1 MTSVTQRQ
9 RIYAGIII
17 PGKGDPI
24 YNGVVI
30 VNNGVI
36 DYVGTVSEHMKE
48 FANSEHKFV
57 DFRVPILMPGLWD
70 CHTHFLG
77 QTAQVMKQYKQFMD
91 CVTVE
96 PLHLAV
102 GRSVKLAR
110 DAINCGYTSVR
121 EVGGFGVYVKR
132 LIDEGVIQGPHIYAA
147 GKALSITG
155 GHGDSHNFPLGFV
168 CCPHDGSSGK
178 WSHIVDGADQCLFG
192 VRNNIRNGA
201 KCIKIMATGGV
212 GTMHDPLDVTQ
223 FNEEEIRAIV
233 KECDKNGIIVCAHCH
248 GRDGIETCIDNGVYC
263 IEHGTFL
270 DDALAKK
277 MAEKQ
282 CVYCPTRY
290 ILEYLAKDDSKL
302 SEQGKVKIRNA
313 INANRNAIKTAI
325 KHGVTICAGSD
336 LLFDDWGENTLE
348 LKYYVDAGMSEL
360 EAIEC
365 ATANGP
371 LSLGNP
377 VKHRNVPK
385 SGQIKKGYDADL
397 IAIINDKNP
406 LKDVTVLCDAKNIGI
421 VWKSGNVVKNIC
433 THSKL

>member
-1 MTSVTQRQ
+1 MSSVTQRQ

-57 DFRVPILMPGLWD
+57 EFRVPILMPGLWD

-212 GTMHDPLDVTQ
+212 ATLHDPVDVTQFNEEEIRAIVKECDKNGIIVCAHCHGNIRNGAKCIKIMATGGVGTMHDPLDVTQ
-223 FNEEEIRAIV
+223 FNEKEIRTIV

-270 DDALAKK
+270 DDTLAKK

-290 ILEYLAKDDSKL
+290 IVERLAKDASL
-302 SEQGKVKIRNA
+302 LPEQGKAKLMIDA
-313 INANRNAIKTAI
+313 SRNAIKTAI

-360 EAIEC
+360 QAIEC

-385 SGQIKKGYDADL
+385 S
-397 IAIINDKNP
+397 
-406 LKDVTVLCDAKNIGI
+406 
-421 VWKSGNVVKNIC
+421 
-433 THSKL
+433 